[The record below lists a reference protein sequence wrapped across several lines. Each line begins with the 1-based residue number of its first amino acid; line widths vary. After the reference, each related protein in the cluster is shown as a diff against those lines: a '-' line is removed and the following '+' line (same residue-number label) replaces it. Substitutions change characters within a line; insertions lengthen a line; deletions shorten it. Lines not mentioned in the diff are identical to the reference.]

1 MSFVNEELT
10 QEERNALINQKID
23 YGMGRI
29 LKSSYRTIDRERHL
43 LFMRC
48 GVYGFDVPED
58 IVFYFEIKECQFL
71 IKITEHSGMIN
82 ESTFNISYSNFEMI
96 KSSTNNY
103 DIITLKQYLKEAL
116 QVFELTG
123 DPTFKINKVVKYTF
137 DF

>member
-10 QEERNALINQKID
+10 KEERNTLINRKIY

-29 LKSSYRTIDRERHL
+29 LKSSYRTIDRERNL
-43 LFMRC
+43 LLMKC

-58 IVFYFEIKECQFL
+58 IVFYFEIKESEFL
-71 IKITEHSGMIN
+71 IKITEHSGMTDEN
-82 ESTFNISYSNFEMI
+82 SFVISYSNFEII
-96 KSSTNNY
+96 KSFADDY
-103 DIITLKQYLKEAL
+103 DSIILKQYLKEAL

-123 DPTFKINKVVKYTF
+123 DPAFKINKIVKYIF